1 MFGSNNN
8 KQDAAKAKGVAPAPV
23 PGGHSLN
30 SIVQGSSVEG
40 TIKAQSDLRID
51 GTIKGKIFCEAK
63 VIIGPTGAVE
73 GEIRCQNAVIEGK
86 FDGVLEVKEL
96 LNVRESAV
104 INGDVATSKLIV
116 QPGGV
121 FNVICKM
128 NNEATTSAPKVSSNN
143 VSATAAKVG

>member
-1 MFGSNNN
+1 MFGNNN
-8 KQDAAKAKGVAPAPV
+8 KQDAAKAKGAVIAPT

-30 SIVQGSSVEG
+30 SLVQGSSVEG

-51 GTIKGKIFCEAK
+51 GTIKGKIFCDAK

-86 FDGVLEVKEL
+86 FDGVLEVKDM

-104 INGDVATSKLIV
+104 INGDVSTAKLIV
-116 QPGGV
+116 QPGGI
-121 FNVICKM
+121 FNVVCKM
-128 NNEATTSAPKVSSNN
+128 NNDSAPGAAKASSNH